1 MRCVCCLHTLPK
13 VTKHVVVLILL
24 LTRRLG
30 GQTIQHI
37 EIRRLLLSKVE
48 SCWWRLLLLL
58 LLQLER
64 RIQVQVAKQVGLLL
78 NRLLLHES
86 EGVKIR
92 LLGWLLLLLLWGQV
106 EVGEKWRL
114 LLLLRGLRL
123 DGGRAS
129 KEEGT
134 IWVWLG
140 WRLLLLLGRR
150 SIQKIEKV
158 ACVLNWLM
166 LSLRSRLALTQEI

>member
-30 GQTIQHI
+30 GQTIEHI

-78 NRLLLHES
+78 SRCLLHES

-114 LLLLRGLRL
+114 LLLLMGLRL

-134 IWVWLG
+134 IWIWLG

-158 ACVLNWLM
+158 ACVLNWLI

>member
-30 GQTIQHI
+30 GQTIEHI

-78 NRLLLHES
+78 SRWLLHES

-158 ACVLNWLM
+158 ACVLNWLI